1 MPDPC
6 TTCEDLETCDVNG
19 CPHISLKPCETV
31 EGCIYSAYCMGG
43 ALCEMILAGQVLD
56 LEAHDARELA
66 EFMAE
71 ARAL

>member
-6 TTCEDLETCDVNG
+6 TNCEDLETCDGLN

-31 EGCIYSAYCMGG
+31 EGCEYQPYCMNGS
-43 ALCEMILAGQVLD
+43 LCSMIFPHGLD

-66 EFMAE
+66 EFFE
-71 ARAL
+71 KVRA